1 MQTKSIK
8 FAAKMTIKVLV
19 DTNPKRKGTVPA
31 ARFRLYK
38 KATTVGDYVQAC
50 ADEGFPRC
58 VAIADLI
65 WDREHGFVGLGAA
78 KARKSKSS
86 SSKAQPAAQ

>member
-8 FAAKMTIKVLV
+8 LAASMSVKVLV

-38 KATTVGDYVQAC
+38 KATTVGAYVQAC

-58 VAIADLI
+58 VAIADLM
-65 WDREHGFVGLGAA
+65 WDREHGFVALRA
-78 KARKSKSS
+78 KKSG
-86 SSKAQPAAQ
+86 SSKVQPTA

>member
-1 MQTKSIK
+1 MKTKSIK
-8 FAAKMTIKVLV
+8 FAAATPIRVLV

-38 KATTVGDYVQAC
+38 KATTVADYVQAC

-58 VAIADLI
+58 VAVADLL
-65 WDREHGFVGLGAA
+65 WDREHKFIKLGMPT
-78 KARKSKSS
+78 KRTARGAV
-86 SSKAQPAAQ
+86 AQA